1 MKLYPIQCGN
11 FKLDGGAMFG
21 VVPKSLWERTN
32 PADSKN
38 LIELGTRSL
47 LVEDGKKLI
56 LIDCGL
62 GNKQDEKFFGHYS
75 LYGDESLDKN
85 LKKFGFV
92 REDITDVFLT
102 HLHFD
107 HCGGAIEWNDDKSGY
122 RPAFKNAQFWT
133 NENHWQWATEPN
145 PREKASF
152 LKENI
157 LPMQESGQLQF
168 LPTPKTGNYGFA
180 PDLKMDVIF
189 VDGHTEKQML
199 PVIQYQEKTIVFAAD
214 LIPTAGHIPQVYVM
228 GYDTRPLLTMEEKG
242 KFLKQCVENEYLL
255 FFEHDA
261 HHELASL
268 KMFLSLMMFLDTKM
282 QSAISNQQSAINV
295 SAESRKQ
302 KAESKIIGITGGI
315 GSGKS
320 TVSKFIE
327 ELGFPVYDSD
337 FWAKELVNV
346 DENLKSRIIELLG
359 EESYDENGKYNRKF
373 VAENVFENQEL
384 LLKLN
389 QIIHPA
395 VKIHF
400 ENWVNAQNAEF
411 VFKETALL
419 FELKL
424 NESCYQSI
432 LVTADE
438 NIRIKRVMDRDGRTY
453 REVKEIIDKQMPEVD
468 KVKLADFVIQN
479 NTDLESLKEF
489 THQVIDELQ
498 RMDL

>member
-1 MKLYPIQCGN
+1 MEAG
-11 FKLDGGAMFG
+11 
-21 VVPKSLWERTN
+21 SL
-32 PADSKN
+32 
-38 LIELGTRSL
+38 
-47 LVEDGKKLI
+47 
-56 LIDCGL
+56 
-62 GNKQDEKFFGHYS
+62 
-75 LYGDESLDKN
+75 
-85 LKKFGFV
+85 
-92 REDITDVFLT
+92 
-102 HLHFD
+102 
-107 HCGGAIEWNDDKSGY
+107 
-122 RPAFKNAQFWT
+122 
-133 NENHWQWATEPN
+133 
-145 PREKASF
+145 
-152 LKENI
+152 
-157 LPMQESGQLQF
+157 
-168 LPTPKTGNYGFA
+168 
-180 PDLKMDVIF
+180 
-189 VDGHTEKQML
+189 HTAK
-199 PVIQYQEKTIVFAAD
+199 
-214 LIPTAGHIPQVYVM
+214 
-228 GYDTRPLLTMEEKG
+228 
-242 KFLKQCVENEYLL
+242 
-255 FFEHDA
+255 
-261 HHELASL
+261 
-268 KMFLSLMMFLDTKM
+268 
-282 QSAISNQQSAINV
+282 
-295 SAESRKQ
+295 
-302 KAESKIIGITGGI
+302 KIIGITGGI

-337 FWAKELVNV
+337 FWAKELVNI

-373 VAENVFENQEL
+373 VAEKVFDHQEL
-384 LLKLN
+384 LLQLN

-395 VKIHF
+395 VKINF
-400 ENWVNAQNAEF
+400 ENWVNAQTAEF

>member
-1 MKLYPIQCGN
+1 
-11 FKLDGGAMFG
+11 
-21 VVPKSLWERTN
+21 
-32 PADSKN
+32 
-38 LIELGTRSL
+38 
-47 LVEDGKKLI
+47 
-56 LIDCGL
+56 
-62 GNKQDEKFFGHYS
+62 
-75 LYGDESLDKN
+75 
-85 LKKFGFV
+85 
-92 REDITDVFLT
+92 
-102 HLHFD
+102 
-107 HCGGAIEWNDDKSGY
+107 
-122 RPAFKNAQFWT
+122 
-133 NENHWQWATEPN
+133 
-145 PREKASF
+145 
-152 LKENI
+152 
-157 LPMQESGQLQF
+157 
-168 LPTPKTGNYGFA
+168 
-180 PDLKMDVIF
+180 
-189 VDGHTEKQML
+189 
-199 PVIQYQEKTIVFAAD
+199 
-214 LIPTAGHIPQVYVM
+214 
-228 GYDTRPLLTMEEKG
+228 
-242 KFLKQCVENEYLL
+242 
-255 FFEHDA
+255 
-261 HHELASL
+261 
-268 KMFLSLMMFLDTKM
+268 M

-337 FWAKELVNV
+337 FWAKELVNL

-373 VAENVFENQEL
+373 VAEKVFENQEL

>member
-1 MKLYPIQCGN
+1 MEAG
-11 FKLDGGAMFG
+11 
-21 VVPKSLWERTN
+21 SLHT
-32 PADSKN
+32 
-38 LIELGTRSL
+38 
-47 LVEDGKKLI
+47 GK
-56 LIDCGL
+56 
-62 GNKQDEKFFGHYS
+62 
-75 LYGDESLDKN
+75 
-85 LKKFGFV
+85 
-92 REDITDVFLT
+92 
-102 HLHFD
+102 
-107 HCGGAIEWNDDKSGY
+107 
-122 RPAFKNAQFWT
+122 
-133 NENHWQWATEPN
+133 
-145 PREKASF
+145 
-152 LKENI
+152 
-157 LPMQESGQLQF
+157 
-168 LPTPKTGNYGFA
+168 
-180 PDLKMDVIF
+180 
-189 VDGHTEKQML
+189 
-199 PVIQYQEKTIVFAAD
+199 
-214 LIPTAGHIPQVYVM
+214 
-228 GYDTRPLLTMEEKG
+228 
-242 KFLKQCVENEYLL
+242 
-255 FFEHDA
+255 
-261 HHELASL
+261 
-268 KMFLSLMMFLDTKM
+268 
-282 QSAISNQQSAINV
+282 
-295 SAESRKQ
+295 
-302 KAESKIIGITGGI
+302 KIIGITGGI

-346 DENLKSRIIELLG
+346 DKNLKSRIIELLG
-359 EESYDENGKYNRKF
+359 EESYDEHGKYNRKF
-373 VAENVFENQEL
+373 VAEKVFENQEL

>member
-1 MKLYPIQCGN
+1 MEAG
-11 FKLDGGAMFG
+11 
-21 VVPKSLWERTN
+21 SL
-32 PADSKN
+32 
-38 LIELGTRSL
+38 
-47 LVEDGKKLI
+47 
-56 LIDCGL
+56 
-62 GNKQDEKFFGHYS
+62 
-75 LYGDESLDKN
+75 
-85 LKKFGFV
+85 
-92 REDITDVFLT
+92 
-102 HLHFD
+102 
-107 HCGGAIEWNDDKSGY
+107 
-122 RPAFKNAQFWT
+122 
-133 NENHWQWATEPN
+133 
-145 PREKASF
+145 
-152 LKENI
+152 
-157 LPMQESGQLQF
+157 
-168 LPTPKTGNYGFA
+168 
-180 PDLKMDVIF
+180 
-189 VDGHTEKQML
+189 HTAK
-199 PVIQYQEKTIVFAAD
+199 
-214 LIPTAGHIPQVYVM
+214 
-228 GYDTRPLLTMEEKG
+228 
-242 KFLKQCVENEYLL
+242 
-255 FFEHDA
+255 
-261 HHELASL
+261 
-268 KMFLSLMMFLDTKM
+268 
-282 QSAISNQQSAINV
+282 
-295 SAESRKQ
+295 
-302 KAESKIIGITGGI
+302 KIIGITGGI

-327 ELGFPVYDSD
+327 DLGVPVYDSD
-337 FWAKELVNV
+337 FWAKELVNI

-373 VAENVFENQEL
+373 VAEKVFDHQEL

>member
-1 MKLYPIQCGN
+1 MEAG
-11 FKLDGGAMFG
+11 
-21 VVPKSLWERTN
+21 SLHT
-32 PADSKN
+32 
-38 LIELGTRSL
+38 
-47 LVEDGKKLI
+47 GK
-56 LIDCGL
+56 
-62 GNKQDEKFFGHYS
+62 
-75 LYGDESLDKN
+75 
-85 LKKFGFV
+85 
-92 REDITDVFLT
+92 
-102 HLHFD
+102 
-107 HCGGAIEWNDDKSGY
+107 
-122 RPAFKNAQFWT
+122 
-133 NENHWQWATEPN
+133 
-145 PREKASF
+145 
-152 LKENI
+152 
-157 LPMQESGQLQF
+157 
-168 LPTPKTGNYGFA
+168 
-180 PDLKMDVIF
+180 
-189 VDGHTEKQML
+189 
-199 PVIQYQEKTIVFAAD
+199 
-214 LIPTAGHIPQVYVM
+214 
-228 GYDTRPLLTMEEKG
+228 
-242 KFLKQCVENEYLL
+242 
-255 FFEHDA
+255 
-261 HHELASL
+261 
-268 KMFLSLMMFLDTKM
+268 
-282 QSAISNQQSAINV
+282 
-295 SAESRKQ
+295 
-302 KAESKIIGITGGI
+302 KIIGITGGI

-337 FWAKELVNV
+337 FWAKELVNI

-373 VAENVFENQEL
+373 VAEKVFENQEL
-384 LLKLN
+384 LLQLN

-489 THQVIDELQ
+489 TQQVIDELQ

>member
-1 MKLYPIQCGN
+1 MEAG
-11 FKLDGGAMFG
+11 
-21 VVPKSLWERTN
+21 SL
-32 PADSKN
+32 
-38 LIELGTRSL
+38 
-47 LVEDGKKLI
+47 
-56 LIDCGL
+56 
-62 GNKQDEKFFGHYS
+62 
-75 LYGDESLDKN
+75 
-85 LKKFGFV
+85 
-92 REDITDVFLT
+92 
-102 HLHFD
+102 
-107 HCGGAIEWNDDKSGY
+107 
-122 RPAFKNAQFWT
+122 
-133 NENHWQWATEPN
+133 
-145 PREKASF
+145 
-152 LKENI
+152 
-157 LPMQESGQLQF
+157 
-168 LPTPKTGNYGFA
+168 
-180 PDLKMDVIF
+180 
-189 VDGHTEKQML
+189 HTAK
-199 PVIQYQEKTIVFAAD
+199 
-214 LIPTAGHIPQVYVM
+214 
-228 GYDTRPLLTMEEKG
+228 
-242 KFLKQCVENEYLL
+242 
-255 FFEHDA
+255 
-261 HHELASL
+261 
-268 KMFLSLMMFLDTKM
+268 
-282 QSAISNQQSAINV
+282 
-295 SAESRKQ
+295 
-302 KAESKIIGITGGI
+302 KIIGITGGI

-337 FWAKELVNV
+337 FWAKELVNI

-373 VAENVFENQEL
+373 VAEKVFDHQEL

-438 NIRIKRVMDRDGRTY
+438 NIRIKRVMNRDGRTY

-479 NTDLESLKEF
+479 NTDLDTLKEF

>member
-1 MKLYPIQCGN
+1 MEVG
-11 FKLDGGAMFG
+11 
-21 VVPKSLWERTN
+21 SLHT
-32 PADSKN
+32 
-38 LIELGTRSL
+38 
-47 LVEDGKKLI
+47 GK
-56 LIDCGL
+56 
-62 GNKQDEKFFGHYS
+62 
-75 LYGDESLDKN
+75 
-85 LKKFGFV
+85 
-92 REDITDVFLT
+92 
-102 HLHFD
+102 
-107 HCGGAIEWNDDKSGY
+107 
-122 RPAFKNAQFWT
+122 
-133 NENHWQWATEPN
+133 
-145 PREKASF
+145 
-152 LKENI
+152 
-157 LPMQESGQLQF
+157 
-168 LPTPKTGNYGFA
+168 
-180 PDLKMDVIF
+180 
-189 VDGHTEKQML
+189 
-199 PVIQYQEKTIVFAAD
+199 
-214 LIPTAGHIPQVYVM
+214 
-228 GYDTRPLLTMEEKG
+228 
-242 KFLKQCVENEYLL
+242 
-255 FFEHDA
+255 
-261 HHELASL
+261 
-268 KMFLSLMMFLDTKM
+268 
-282 QSAISNQQSAINV
+282 
-295 SAESRKQ
+295 
-302 KAESKIIGITGGI
+302 KIIGITGGI

-337 FWAKELVNV
+337 FWAKELVNI

-373 VAENVFENQEL
+373 VAEKVFDHQEL

-400 ENWVNAQNAEF
+400 ENWVNAQNAGF

-424 NESCYQSI
+424 NENCYQSI

-438 NIRIKRVMDRDGRTY
+438 NIRIKRVMNRDGRTY